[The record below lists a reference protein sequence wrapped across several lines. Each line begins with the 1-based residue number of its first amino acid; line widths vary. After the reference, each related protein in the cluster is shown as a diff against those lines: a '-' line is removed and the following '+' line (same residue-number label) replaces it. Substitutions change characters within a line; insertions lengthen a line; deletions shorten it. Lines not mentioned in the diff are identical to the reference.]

1 MIFVEE
7 VLWIAQNAKAKQKII
22 KSFVLNVEKSSLRM
36 PIFPH
41 REFQLI
47 SQNVEEFVVF
57 EDYYDEET
65 ASHKISFKYFN
76 TKTGKTK
83 EI

>member
-1 MIFVEE
+1 MIFVGE

-22 KSFVLNVEKSSLRM
+22 KSFVLNVEKSTLRM
-36 PIFPH
+36 PIFSH

-47 SQNVEEFVVF
+47 SQNVEEFVGS